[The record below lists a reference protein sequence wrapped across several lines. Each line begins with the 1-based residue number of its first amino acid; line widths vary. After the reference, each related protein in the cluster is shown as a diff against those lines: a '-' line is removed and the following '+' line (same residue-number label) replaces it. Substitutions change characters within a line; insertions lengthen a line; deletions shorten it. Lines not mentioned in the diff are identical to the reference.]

1 MSWIEKELKRRAK
14 GAATSSQP
22 QASLAVESD
31 RIQDLWARFQGANS
45 ALPDEIQLPVE
56 KTKPFALSAEE
67 AGIQEWMR
75 SPKGAALGFAGNA
88 IRYACPEKSPRKSK
102 NFWIRWNAERQ
113 RFVVN
118 QRISSSTPPTY
129 AEFRFDEN
137 RVEYMIKC
145 LVLGKRIAPP
155 AVRKKRFWLF

>member
-1 MSWIEKELKRRAK
+1 MSWIDKELKRRAK
-14 GAATSSQP
+14 GAAAPSQA
-22 QASLAVESD
+22 QATLADETD
-31 RIQDLWARFQGANS
+31 RIQDLWARFRGAND
-45 ALPDEIQLPVE
+45 ALPGEIQLQVE

-67 AGIQEWMR
+67 AGIQEWLR
-75 SPKGAALGFAGNA
+75 SPKGAALGYAGNA
-88 IRYACPEKSPRKSK
+88 IRYACPEKGQRRSK

-113 RFVVN
+113 RLVVN

-137 RVEYMIKC
+137 RVEFIIKC
-145 LVLGKRIAPP
+145 LVLGKRIAPR

>member
-14 GAATSSQP
+14 GAETPSQP
-22 QASLAVESD
+22 QASLVDEAE
-31 RIQDLWARFQGANS
+31 RLQDLWARFQGANT
-45 ALPDEIQLPVE
+45 ALPGEIQLQVDRA
-56 KTKPFALSAEE
+56 KPFAKSAEE
-67 AGIQEWMR
+67 ASVLEWLR

-88 IRYACPEKSPRKSK
+88 IRDACPEKSPRKSK

-113 RFVVN
+113 RYVVN
-118 QRISSSTPPTY
+118 QRISSSTPPSY

-145 LVLGKRIAPP
+145 LVLGKRINPR